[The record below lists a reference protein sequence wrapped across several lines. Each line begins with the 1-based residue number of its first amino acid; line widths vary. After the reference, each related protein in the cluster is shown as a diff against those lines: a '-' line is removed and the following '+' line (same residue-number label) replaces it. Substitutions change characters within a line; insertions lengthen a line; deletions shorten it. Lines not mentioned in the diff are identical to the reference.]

1 MKHSLFVSA
10 ASVLFGTCPLW
21 AGGIERSG
29 QFLDPLYEKGNY
41 VELSFG
47 HVSPSVKGFD
57 RSLGPYV
64 GGASTGN
71 VLGSYN
77 GVGLAYKQQI
87 NNQWSI
93 AVMFDQPFGADVLYA
108 SSSVNLGG
116 TSANISS
123 QNVTGIVRYEI
134 PNSNFGVH
142 GGLRISRADGN
153 VTLNGPAFDSI
164 SGYHLS
170 TDKDMAY
177 GWLAGMSWERTEI
190 AARVSLTYNSAVGHE
205 FEAVETGPLIDFD
218 GPGPAPALPLLDG
231 TSMLKVNT
239 PKSWN
244 LEFQTGISENTL
256 IFGSVRWVD
265 WSSFRIDPV
274 RLWQVTGS
282 GLVYLDDTITYTL
295 GVGHRFSERWSGA
308 ASFIFEEAGS
318 KEVSP
323 LAPTNGSKSIN
334 LAAIYTQGKMRI
346 TTGITYASIGNAW
359 PSEGTPAIV
368 LADLD
373 DSYAWGVGV
382 KIGFNF

>member
-1 MKHSLFVSA
+1 MKLAFFVGA
-10 ASVLFGTCPLW
+10 ASVLFSTGPLM
-21 AGGIERSG
+21 AGGIERSD
-29 QFLDPLYEKGNY
+29 QFLGPLFEDGTY
-41 VELSFG
+41 VELSFA
-47 HVSPSVKGFD
+47 HVSPGVKGLD
-57 RSLGPYV
+57 RSLGSYP

-87 NNQWSI
+87 NDQWSV
-93 AVMFDQPFGADVLYA
+93 AVMFDQPFGADVLY
-108 SSSVNLGG
+108 SDSSVNLGG

-123 QNVTGIVRYEI
+123 QNVTGMVRYEI
-134 PNSNFGVH
+134 PNSSFGVH
-142 GGLRISRADGN
+142 GGLKVSRADGN
-153 VTLNGPAFDSI
+153 VTLGGAAYDPI
-164 SGYHLS
+164 SGYNLS
-170 TDKDMAY
+170 TDRDTAY
-177 GWLAGMSWERTEI
+177 GWLAGASWERPEI
-190 AARVSLTYNSAVGHE
+190 AARVALTYNSAVEHE
-205 FEAVETGPLIDFD
+205 FQAVETGPLVDFD

-231 TSMLKVNT
+231 TSMLKVST

-244 LEFQTGISENTL
+244 LEFQTGVSENTL